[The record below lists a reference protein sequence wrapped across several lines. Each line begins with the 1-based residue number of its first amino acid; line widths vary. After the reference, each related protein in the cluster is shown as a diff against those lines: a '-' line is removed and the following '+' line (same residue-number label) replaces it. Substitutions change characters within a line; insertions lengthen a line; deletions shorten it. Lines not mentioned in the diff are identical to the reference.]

1 MVVFSRRRGRIYGN
15 LLVYCTGLARHGWLD
30 VSGKTLRQHRRPGG
44 EMNLERSLISR
55 CFKIGI
61 GVAVAVAHAVS
72 GGKLRPSLRACIG
85 QMDVG
90 GGGVQTPVW
99 YVQ

>member
-1 MVVFSRRRGRIYGN
+1 M
-15 LLVYCTGLARHGWLD
+15 D
-30 VSGKTLRQHRRPGG
+30 
-44 EMNLERSLISR
+44 LEGIICR
-55 CFKIGI
+55 CFKIG
-61 GVAVAVAHAVS
+61 VAVAHAVS
-72 GGKLRPSLRACIG
+72 GGKLRPTLRACIG